1 MSVNEREEA
10 IMQEEKMHRSTY
22 RVLKIFELLSATS
35 EGMSLTG
42 LAQRLEIP
50 KGSLHPIL
58 KTMQAMNFIRMNDN
72 GNYTIGQAA
81 YFAGSSYTKNSDLL
95 QEIDYVLKNL
105 SSAVNQTAYFSVLSG
120 GEVLYLLEE
129 RVPTPITI
137 QAKRGYKY
145 PAYATGIGKALL
157 SGKTEKDIKTL
168 YPEGLYKLTEYTIDD
183 FDTLFSQME
192 ETQKSGYSFEKE
204 ESNKD
209 VQCIAV
215 VMKQKNGM
223 PLAQAAA
230 EDIIEMIRTNHMKPG
245 DRLENEYELAKKL
258 NVGRSTV
265 REAVKSLETR
275 NILTI
280 KRGAGTFISQNEGV
294 AVDPLG
300 ISLMGKD
307 EEMALELLDVRMI
320 LEPESAAL
328 AAIHAD
334 KNEIAEISRQN
345 RKVIGMIRQ
354 GLNHHEEDARFHQ
367 LIAEA
372 TKNRII
378 AKLVPIIQQSVG
390 LTVEMTSKRLTE
402 TTVSF
407 HEQIVEA
414 ITRGDANGARSAMI
428 AHISENRIY
437 IIKEIERKRRFE

>member
-1 MSVNEREEA
+1 
-10 IMQEEKMHRSTY
+10 
-22 RVLKIFELLSATS
+22 
-35 EGMSLTG
+35 
-42 LAQRLEIP
+42 
-50 KGSLHPIL
+50 
-58 KTMQAMNFIRMNDN
+58 
-72 GNYTIGQAA
+72 
-81 YFAGSSYTKNSDLL
+81 
-95 QEIDYVLKNL
+95 
-105 SSAVNQTAYFSVLSG
+105 
-120 GEVLYLLEE
+120 
-129 RVPTPITI
+129 
-137 QAKRGYKY
+137 
-145 PAYATGIGKALL
+145 
-157 SGKTEKDIKTL
+157 
-168 YPEGLYKLTEYTIDD
+168 
-183 FDTLFSQME
+183 
-192 ETQKSGYSFEKE
+192 
-204 ESNKD
+204 
-209 VQCIAV
+209 
-215 VMKQKNGM
+215 MKQKNGM

-230 EDIIEMIRTNHMKPG
+230 EDIIEMIRTNHMKSG

-300 ISLMGKD
+300 ISLMGK
-307 EEMALELLDVRMI
+307 DVRMI

>member
-1 MSVNEREEA
+1 
-10 IMQEEKMHRSTY
+10 
-22 RVLKIFELLSATS
+22 
-35 EGMSLTG
+35 
-42 LAQRLEIP
+42 
-50 KGSLHPIL
+50 
-58 KTMQAMNFIRMNDN
+58 
-72 GNYTIGQAA
+72 
-81 YFAGSSYTKNSDLL
+81 
-95 QEIDYVLKNL
+95 
-105 SSAVNQTAYFSVLSG
+105 
-120 GEVLYLLEE
+120 
-129 RVPTPITI
+129 
-137 QAKRGYKY
+137 
-145 PAYATGIGKALL
+145 
-157 SGKTEKDIKTL
+157 
-168 YPEGLYKLTEYTIDD
+168 
-183 FDTLFSQME
+183 
-192 ETQKSGYSFEKE
+192 
-204 ESNKD
+204 
-209 VQCIAV
+209 
-215 VMKQKNGM
+215 MKQKNGM

-328 AAIHAD
+328 AAIHA
-334 KNEIAEISRQN
+334 EISRQN

>member
-1 MSVNEREEA
+1 
-10 IMQEEKMHRSTY
+10 
-22 RVLKIFELLSATS
+22 
-35 EGMSLTG
+35 
-42 LAQRLEIP
+42 
-50 KGSLHPIL
+50 
-58 KTMQAMNFIRMNDN
+58 
-72 GNYTIGQAA
+72 
-81 YFAGSSYTKNSDLL
+81 
-95 QEIDYVLKNL
+95 
-105 SSAVNQTAYFSVLSG
+105 
-120 GEVLYLLEE
+120 
-129 RVPTPITI
+129 
-137 QAKRGYKY
+137 
-145 PAYATGIGKALL
+145 
-157 SGKTEKDIKTL
+157 
-168 YPEGLYKLTEYTIDD
+168 
-183 FDTLFSQME
+183 
-192 ETQKSGYSFEKE
+192 
-204 ESNKD
+204 
-209 VQCIAV
+209 
-215 VMKQKNGM
+215 MKQKNGM

-334 KNEIAEISRQN
+334 KISRQN

-354 GLNHHEEDARFHQ
+354 GLDHHEEDARFHQ

-390 LTVEMTSKRLTE
+390 LTAEMTSKRLTE

>member
-1 MSVNEREEA
+1 
-10 IMQEEKMHRSTY
+10 
-22 RVLKIFELLSATS
+22 
-35 EGMSLTG
+35 
-42 LAQRLEIP
+42 
-50 KGSLHPIL
+50 
-58 KTMQAMNFIRMNDN
+58 
-72 GNYTIGQAA
+72 
-81 YFAGSSYTKNSDLL
+81 
-95 QEIDYVLKNL
+95 
-105 SSAVNQTAYFSVLSG
+105 
-120 GEVLYLLEE
+120 
-129 RVPTPITI
+129 
-137 QAKRGYKY
+137 
-145 PAYATGIGKALL
+145 
-157 SGKTEKDIKTL
+157 
-168 YPEGLYKLTEYTIDD
+168 
-183 FDTLFSQME
+183 
-192 ETQKSGYSFEKE
+192 
-204 ESNKD
+204 
-209 VQCIAV
+209 
-215 VMKQKNGM
+215 MKQKNGM

-307 EEMALELLDVRMI
+307 EEIALELLDVRMI

-354 GLNHHEEDARFHQ
+354 GLDHHEEDARFHQ

-378 AKLVPIIQQSVG
+378 ATLEPIIQQSVG
-390 LTVEMTSKRLTE
+390 LTAEMTSKRLTE

>member
-1 MSVNEREEA
+1 
-10 IMQEEKMHRSTY
+10 
-22 RVLKIFELLSATS
+22 
-35 EGMSLTG
+35 
-42 LAQRLEIP
+42 
-50 KGSLHPIL
+50 
-58 KTMQAMNFIRMNDN
+58 
-72 GNYTIGQAA
+72 
-81 YFAGSSYTKNSDLL
+81 
-95 QEIDYVLKNL
+95 
-105 SSAVNQTAYFSVLSG
+105 
-120 GEVLYLLEE
+120 
-129 RVPTPITI
+129 
-137 QAKRGYKY
+137 
-145 PAYATGIGKALL
+145 
-157 SGKTEKDIKTL
+157 
-168 YPEGLYKLTEYTIDD
+168 
-183 FDTLFSQME
+183 
-192 ETQKSGYSFEKE
+192 
-204 ESNKD
+204 
-209 VQCIAV
+209 
-215 VMKQKNGM
+215 MKQKNGM

-354 GLNHHEEDARFHQ
+354 DARFHQ

>member
-1 MSVNEREEA
+1 
-10 IMQEEKMHRSTY
+10 
-22 RVLKIFELLSATS
+22 
-35 EGMSLTG
+35 
-42 LAQRLEIP
+42 
-50 KGSLHPIL
+50 
-58 KTMQAMNFIRMNDN
+58 
-72 GNYTIGQAA
+72 
-81 YFAGSSYTKNSDLL
+81 
-95 QEIDYVLKNL
+95 
-105 SSAVNQTAYFSVLSG
+105 
-120 GEVLYLLEE
+120 
-129 RVPTPITI
+129 
-137 QAKRGYKY
+137 
-145 PAYATGIGKALL
+145 
-157 SGKTEKDIKTL
+157 
-168 YPEGLYKLTEYTIDD
+168 
-183 FDTLFSQME
+183 
-192 ETQKSGYSFEKE
+192 
-204 ESNKD
+204 
-209 VQCIAV
+209 
-215 VMKQKNGM
+215 MKQKNGM

-378 AKLVPIIQQSVG
+378 AKSLRRWRECDRDRSSNVLYQSGGSQIVK
-390 LTVEMTSKRLTE
+390 ESKR
-402 TTVSF
+402 S
-407 HEQIVEA
+407 
-414 ITRGDANGARSAMI
+414 RRKKDD
-428 AHISENRIY
+428 RI
-437 IIKEIERKRRFE
+437 RNQGTDV

>member
-1 MSVNEREEA
+1 
-10 IMQEEKMHRSTY
+10 
-22 RVLKIFELLSATS
+22 
-35 EGMSLTG
+35 
-42 LAQRLEIP
+42 
-50 KGSLHPIL
+50 
-58 KTMQAMNFIRMNDN
+58 
-72 GNYTIGQAA
+72 
-81 YFAGSSYTKNSDLL
+81 
-95 QEIDYVLKNL
+95 
-105 SSAVNQTAYFSVLSG
+105 
-120 GEVLYLLEE
+120 
-129 RVPTPITI
+129 
-137 QAKRGYKY
+137 
-145 PAYATGIGKALL
+145 
-157 SGKTEKDIKTL
+157 
-168 YPEGLYKLTEYTIDD
+168 
-183 FDTLFSQME
+183 
-192 ETQKSGYSFEKE
+192 
-204 ESNKD
+204 
-209 VQCIAV
+209 
-215 VMKQKNGM
+215 MKQKKGM

-230 EDIIEMIRTNHMKPG
+230 EDIIEMIRNNHMKPG

-280 KRGAGTFISQNEGV
+280 KRGSGTFISQNEGV

-300 ISLMGKD
+300 ISLMSED
-307 EEMALELLDVRMI
+307 EELALELLDVRMI

-334 KNEIAEISRQN
+334 KNEIAEIHRQN
-345 RKVIGMIRQ
+345 RKVIGMTRQ
-354 GLNHHEEDARFHQ
+354 GLNHQEEDARFHQ

-390 LTVEMTSKRLTE
+390 LTVEMTSKRLTD

-414 ITRGDANGARSAMI
+414 ITRRDANGARSAMI
-428 AHISENRIY
+428 AHISENRLY

>member
-1 MSVNEREEA
+1 
-10 IMQEEKMHRSTY
+10 
-22 RVLKIFELLSATS
+22 
-35 EGMSLTG
+35 
-42 LAQRLEIP
+42 
-50 KGSLHPIL
+50 
-58 KTMQAMNFIRMNDN
+58 
-72 GNYTIGQAA
+72 
-81 YFAGSSYTKNSDLL
+81 
-95 QEIDYVLKNL
+95 
-105 SSAVNQTAYFSVLSG
+105 
-120 GEVLYLLEE
+120 
-129 RVPTPITI
+129 
-137 QAKRGYKY
+137 
-145 PAYATGIGKALL
+145 
-157 SGKTEKDIKTL
+157 
-168 YPEGLYKLTEYTIDD
+168 
-183 FDTLFSQME
+183 
-192 ETQKSGYSFEKE
+192 
-204 ESNKD
+204 
-209 VQCIAV
+209 
-215 VMKQKNGM
+215 MKQKNGM

-245 DRLENEYELAKKL
+245 DRLENEYELAKKV

-334 KNEIAEISRQN
+334 NNA
-345 RKVIGMIRQ
+345 KVIGMIRQ

>member
-1 MSVNEREEA
+1 
-10 IMQEEKMHRSTY
+10 
-22 RVLKIFELLSATS
+22 
-35 EGMSLTG
+35 
-42 LAQRLEIP
+42 
-50 KGSLHPIL
+50 
-58 KTMQAMNFIRMNDN
+58 
-72 GNYTIGQAA
+72 
-81 YFAGSSYTKNSDLL
+81 
-95 QEIDYVLKNL
+95 
-105 SSAVNQTAYFSVLSG
+105 
-120 GEVLYLLEE
+120 
-129 RVPTPITI
+129 
-137 QAKRGYKY
+137 
-145 PAYATGIGKALL
+145 
-157 SGKTEKDIKTL
+157 
-168 YPEGLYKLTEYTIDD
+168 
-183 FDTLFSQME
+183 
-192 ETQKSGYSFEKE
+192 
-204 ESNKD
+204 
-209 VQCIAV
+209 
-215 VMKQKNGM
+215 MKQKNGM

-230 EDIIEMIRTNHMKPG
+230 EDIIEMIRTNHMKSG

-265 REAVKSLETR
+265 RE
-275 NILTI
+275 
-280 KRGAGTFISQNEGV
+280 

>member
-1 MSVNEREEA
+1 M
-10 IMQEEKMHRSTY
+10 
-22 RVLKIFELLSATS
+22 
-35 EGMSLTG
+35 TG
-42 LAQRLEIP
+42 RCC
-50 KGSLHPIL
+50 
-58 KTMQAMNFIRMNDN
+58 D
-72 GNYTIGQAA
+72 
-81 YFAGSSYTKNSDLL
+81 
-95 QEIDYVLKNL
+95 
-105 SSAVNQTAYFSVLSG
+105 
-120 GEVLYLLEE
+120 
-129 RVPTPITI
+129 
-137 QAKRGYKY
+137 
-145 PAYATGIGKALL
+145 
-157 SGKTEKDIKTL
+157 
-168 YPEGLYKLTEYTIDD
+168 
-183 FDTLFSQME
+183 
-192 ETQKSGYSFEKE
+192 ET
-204 ESNKD
+204 
-209 VQCIAV
+209 
-215 VMKQKNGM
+215 KNGM

-245 DRLENEYELAKKL
+245 DRLENEYELAKKTKCRKKY
-258 NVGRSTV
+258 GQRSG
-265 REAVKSLETR
+265 KKPR
-275 NILTI
+275 NKKYTDD

-307 EEMALELLDVRMI
+307 EEIALELLDVRMI
-320 LEPESAAL
+320 LEPESATL

-354 GLNHHEEDARFHQ
+354 GLDHHEEDARFHQ

-390 LTVEMTSKRLTE
+390 LTAEMTSKRLTE

>member
-1 MSVNEREEA
+1 
-10 IMQEEKMHRSTY
+10 
-22 RVLKIFELLSATS
+22 
-35 EGMSLTG
+35 
-42 LAQRLEIP
+42 
-50 KGSLHPIL
+50 
-58 KTMQAMNFIRMNDN
+58 
-72 GNYTIGQAA
+72 
-81 YFAGSSYTKNSDLL
+81 
-95 QEIDYVLKNL
+95 
-105 SSAVNQTAYFSVLSG
+105 
-120 GEVLYLLEE
+120 
-129 RVPTPITI
+129 
-137 QAKRGYKY
+137 
-145 PAYATGIGKALL
+145 
-157 SGKTEKDIKTL
+157 
-168 YPEGLYKLTEYTIDD
+168 
-183 FDTLFSQME
+183 
-192 ETQKSGYSFEKE
+192 
-204 ESNKD
+204 
-209 VQCIAV
+209 
-215 VMKQKNGM
+215 MKQKNGM

-328 AAIHAD
+328 AASHAD

-345 RKVIGMIRQ
+345 RKVIGMIR
-354 GLNHHEEDARFHQ
+354 HEEDARFHQ

>member
-1 MSVNEREEA
+1 
-10 IMQEEKMHRSTY
+10 
-22 RVLKIFELLSATS
+22 
-35 EGMSLTG
+35 
-42 LAQRLEIP
+42 
-50 KGSLHPIL
+50 
-58 KTMQAMNFIRMNDN
+58 
-72 GNYTIGQAA
+72 
-81 YFAGSSYTKNSDLL
+81 
-95 QEIDYVLKNL
+95 
-105 SSAVNQTAYFSVLSG
+105 
-120 GEVLYLLEE
+120 
-129 RVPTPITI
+129 
-137 QAKRGYKY
+137 
-145 PAYATGIGKALL
+145 
-157 SGKTEKDIKTL
+157 
-168 YPEGLYKLTEYTIDD
+168 
-183 FDTLFSQME
+183 
-192 ETQKSGYSFEKE
+192 
-204 ESNKD
+204 
-209 VQCIAV
+209 
-215 VMKQKNGM
+215 MKQKNGM

-307 EEMALELLDVRMI
+307 EEIALELLDVRMI
-320 LEPESAAL
+320 LAAL

-354 GLNHHEEDARFHQ
+354 GLDHHEEDARFHQ

-390 LTVEMTSKRLTE
+390 LTAEMTSKRLTE

-407 HEQIVEA
+407 HEQIV
-414 ITRGDANGARSAMI
+414 
-428 AHISENRIY
+428 
-437 IIKEIERKRRFE
+437 

>member
-1 MSVNEREEA
+1 
-10 IMQEEKMHRSTY
+10 
-22 RVLKIFELLSATS
+22 
-35 EGMSLTG
+35 
-42 LAQRLEIP
+42 
-50 KGSLHPIL
+50 
-58 KTMQAMNFIRMNDN
+58 
-72 GNYTIGQAA
+72 
-81 YFAGSSYTKNSDLL
+81 
-95 QEIDYVLKNL
+95 
-105 SSAVNQTAYFSVLSG
+105 
-120 GEVLYLLEE
+120 
-129 RVPTPITI
+129 
-137 QAKRGYKY
+137 
-145 PAYATGIGKALL
+145 
-157 SGKTEKDIKTL
+157 
-168 YPEGLYKLTEYTIDD
+168 
-183 FDTLFSQME
+183 
-192 ETQKSGYSFEKE
+192 
-204 ESNKD
+204 
-209 VQCIAV
+209 
-215 VMKQKNGM
+215 MKQKNGM

-307 EEMALELLDVRMI
+307 EEI

-354 GLNHHEEDARFHQ
+354 GLDHHEEDARFHQ

-390 LTVEMTSKRLTE
+390 LTAEMTSKRLTE